1 MPTLR
6 DLRRQRCLTQEPL
19 AAAVEVSAST
29 VYSAE
34 AGGFQ
39 RRSAIVRRLAQ
50 VLGVSPTEI
59 VAQAVGDKTAGVNV

>member
-29 VYSAE
+29 GYSAE
-34 AGGFQ
+34 ADGFQ
-39 RRSAIVRRLAQ
+39 RRSAIVRRLACFIH
-50 VLGVSPTEI
+50 ERRR
-59 VAQAVGDKTAGVNV
+59 